1 MRYSW
6 LAFLACAAC
15 ADTSTPTSSANLAS
29 CGADSLQTMVGQS
42 ADVLATMRFRT
53 QMRVIGPDTA
63 VTMDY
68 NPERINIRVD
78 GRGLITAVDC
88 G

>member
-1 MRYSW
+1 
-6 LAFLACAAC
+6 
-15 ADTSTPTSSANLAS
+15 
-29 CGADSLQTMVGQS
+29 MVGQS

-68 NPERINIRVD
+68 SPERINIRVD